1 MKTQTSPQKLE
12 QHNVAMTITL
22 LSWAMMFASLFL
34 GYFIFRF
41 NAPVWPP
48 VELTGLPQGLPL
60 ISTIVLALSSM
71 TYWQMEKK
79 IATEPKKANLFWF
92 ATFLLGMSFLGCQWK
107 LWADLKEM
115 GILVTNGIL
124 PSMLYA
130 FTWLHA
136 AHIILGLMALLWLA
150 WFMFKKTDQ
159 LTDVKVINVGKFWH
173 FLGVVWLLMHLMLFV
188 L

>member
-1 MKTQTSPQKLE
+1 
-12 QHNVAMTITL
+12 
-22 LSWAMMFASLFL
+22 
-34 GYFIFRF
+34 
-41 NAPVWPP
+41 
-48 VELTGLPQGLPL
+48 
-60 ISTIVLALSSM
+60 
-71 TYWQMEKK
+71 
-79 IATEPKKANLFWF
+79 
-92 ATFLLGMSFLGCQWK
+92 MSFLGCQWK

>member
-1 MKTQTSPQKLE
+1 MKAQTSPQKLE
-12 QHNVAMTITL
+12 QHNVAMTVTL
-22 LSWAMMFASLFL
+22 VSWAMMFASLFL

-60 ISTIVLALSSM
+60 VSTIVMALSSL
-71 TYWQMEKK
+71 TYWQMEKN
-79 IATEPKKANLFWF
+79 IATDSKKGSLFLL
-92 ATFLLGMSFLGCQWK
+92 ATFALGMIFLGCQWM
-107 LWADLKEM
+107 LWSDLQGM
-115 GILVTNGIL
+115 GILVSNGIL

-136 AHIILGLMALLWLA
+136 AHIFLGLIALIWLG
-150 WFMFKKTDQ
+150 WFVFKNTDK

-173 FLGVVWLLMHLMLFV
+173 FLGVVWLLMYLMLFV